1 MISEFPEAAQNFS
14 GETIDELLKLSE
26 AGIIRVVVP
35 GRQHH
40 IVDLHHPDLTRLRS
54 VESVREPF
62 DDHWYT
68 IQTLRRPPR
77 AWVGGTHIS
86 GVSNPHQTARIGT
99 NALDHPLGNV
109 RSLSALRPSTIDRDR
124 VCWGRAYL
132 RLVHGV

>member
-1 MISEFPEAAQNFS
+1 VISEFPEAAQNFS

-86 GVSNPHQTARIGT
+86 GVSNPHQTARIGIPEECWFVKQGFS
-99 NALDHPLGNV
+99 PLEVGAWARRN
-109 RSLSALRPSTIDRDR
+109 RTRPMPGS
-124 VCWGRAYL
+124 
-132 RLVHGV
+132 